1 MFSPPFTT
9 ADHCLAALRE
19 NGFAVLDAA
28 AEAGALEAALPPQAV
43 KVDAASKTASAERMV
58 VFFME
63 MPSFFIVFCKIKVDF

>member
-1 MFSPPFTT
+1 MPMVY
-9 ADHCLAALRE
+9 CLAGAA
-19 NGFAVLDAA
+19 AVLDAA

>member
-1 MFSPPFTT
+1 MPMVY
-9 ADHCLAALRE
+9 CLAGAV
-19 NGFAVLDAA
+19 AVLDAA